1 MDTYYLRSFG
11 CQMNEH
17 DAERIRAVLE
27 SQGLAP
33 VATPDEARVIV
44 YNTCT
49 VRRSA
54 DERFAGH
61 IGAAARIKRQD
72 PRRTIIVTG
81 CLPQAEREA
90 FFATYPFVDAAIGP
104 QNLDRLADV
113 VSAPTRERQGFF
125 DDRPLL
131 SGEMAGRRTRPFQ
144 AWVQIMTGCTNPC
157 SYCIVPLVR
166 GPERSRTVQSILG
179 ETHALVA
186 DGVREI
192 TLLGQNVNAYGR
204 DLPRAAQE
212 ATFPSLLAALDRIDG
227 IERIRFMTSHPR
239 DLSDDL
245 IAAIATLPSVCE
257 HVHLPVQSGS
267 SAILAAMRRSY
278 TRDAYLERVA
288 ALRHGVRDVA
298 VTTDIIVG
306 FPGETE
312 SDFAE
317 TLDLVRAA
325 AFDGAYTFMYSA
337 RAGTAAAEMPD
348 QVATEVKRDRLQRLI
363 ALTQQE
369 ARQRQQ
375 RLVGKRCD
383 VLVEGPSRHAGTLRG
398 RTRQNVTVNFT
409 GTAVAGAIV
418 SVLVTDATSTTL
430 RGHV

>member
-61 IGAAARIKRQD
+61 IGAATRIKRQD
-72 PRRTIIVTG
+72 PRRMIIVTG

-131 SGEMAGRRTRPFQ
+131 SGEMVGRRTRPFQ
-144 AWVQIMTGCTNPC
+144 AWVQIITGCTNSC

-204 DLPRAAQE
+204 DLPCATQE
-212 ATFPSLLAALDRIDG
+212 ATFPSLLAALDGIDG
-227 IERIRFMTSHPR
+227 IERVRFMTSHPR

-288 ALRHGVRDVA
+288 ALRNRVSDVA

-409 GTAVAGAIV
+409 GTAVTGAIV

>member
-33 VATPDEARVIV
+33 VEAPDEARVIV

-61 IGAAARIKRQD
+61 ISAAARIKRQD
-72 PRRTIIVTG
+72 PSRTIIVTG

-90 FFATYPFVDAAIGP
+90 FFLRYPFVDAAIGP
-104 QNLDRLADV
+104 QNLDRLAEV
-113 VSAPTRERQGFF
+113 VARPAPEPQGFF
-125 DDRPLL
+125 EDRPLF
-131 SGEMAGRRTRPFQ
+131 SGDMEGRRSRPFQ
-144 AWVQIMTGCTNPC
+144 AWVQIMTGCTNYC
-157 SYCIVPLVR
+157 SYCIVPIVR
-166 GPERSRTVQSILG
+166 GPERSRSAHGILA
-179 ETHALVA
+179 EAQALVSE
-186 DGVREI
+186 GVREI
-192 TLLGQNVNAYGR
+192 TLLGQNVNAYGHDHPDTDSR
-204 DLPRAAQE
+204 T
-212 ATFPSLLAALDRIDG
+212 TFPDLLRALDAIDG
-227 IERIRFMTSHPR
+227 LERIRFMTSHPR

-245 IAAIATLPSVCE
+245 IAAMATLPSVCE
-257 HVHLPVQSGS
+257 HVHLPAQSGS
-267 SAILAAMRRSY
+267 APILAAMRRVY
-278 TRDAYLERVA
+278 TPEIYLERVA
-288 ALRHGVRDVA
+288 ALRNGVPGVA
-298 VTTDIIVG
+298 VTTDLIVG

-312 SDFAE
+312 ADFAA

-325 AFDGAYTFMYSA
+325 RFDGTFTFVYSP

-348 QVATEVKRDRLQRLI
+348 QIAEEAKRERIQRLI
-363 ALTQQE
+363 ALTQVE
-369 ARQRQQ
+369 ARR
-375 RLVGKRCD
+375 RLEILVGKRCE
-383 VLVEGPSRHAGTLRG
+383 VLVEGLSRHAGTLRG
-398 RTRQNVTVNFT
+398 RTRQNVTLNFS
-409 GTAVAGAIV
+409 GPSAAGAIV